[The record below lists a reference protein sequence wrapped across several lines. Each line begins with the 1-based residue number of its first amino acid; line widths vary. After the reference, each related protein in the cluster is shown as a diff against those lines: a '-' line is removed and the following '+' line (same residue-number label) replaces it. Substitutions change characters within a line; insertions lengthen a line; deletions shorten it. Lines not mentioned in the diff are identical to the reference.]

1 MKIHLENGR
10 VLEYPD
16 NCTKCGH
23 KFEKGESGFPLPPK
37 QFLCE
42 KCFRPALSQGI
53 NNVNK
58 KIAEKG
64 LDLSLEEISGSFQ
77 LDKTE
82 NEIKK

>member
-23 KFEKGESGFPLPPK
+23 KFEKGEGGFPLPPK

-42 KCFRPALSQGI
+42 KCFKPALSQGI

-58 KIAEKG
+58 QIEEKG
-64 LDLSLEEISGSFQ
+64 LDLSIEEISALFVPNKKSG
-77 LDKTE
+77 DK
-82 NEIKK
+82 K